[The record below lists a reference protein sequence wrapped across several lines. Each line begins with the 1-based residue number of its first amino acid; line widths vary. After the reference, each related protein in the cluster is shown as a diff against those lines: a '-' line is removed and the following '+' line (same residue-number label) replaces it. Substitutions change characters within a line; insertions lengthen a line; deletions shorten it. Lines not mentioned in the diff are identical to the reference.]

1 MAKTGGYKGKL
12 LEEVKSLSE
21 GRVKAVADFA
31 AYLKEREEWEATGE
45 IMGNEELVQQ
55 VKESRK
61 AWAEDRKGEFVSLYL
76 NRTIVI
82 PSRLTLF
89 LYFGLVALTCMLTI
103 DPANSQIVSEEVPRS
118 VPQSCAPVPP

>member
-31 AYLKEREEWEATGE
+31 AYLEDREEWEATGE
-45 IMGNEELVQQ
+45 ILGDEELAQQ

-61 AWAEDRKGEFVSLYL
+61 GWAEDRKGEFVSLEELKAKL
-76 NRTIVI
+76 NV
-82 PSRLTLF
+82 
-89 LYFGLVALTCMLTI
+89 
-103 DPANSQIVSEEVPRS
+103 
-118 VPQSCAPVPP
+118 

>member
-31 AYLKEREEWEATGE
+31 SYLKEREEWEATGE
-45 IMGNEELVQQ
+45 ILGNEELAEQ

-61 AWAEDRKGEFVSLYL
+61 AWAEGRKGEFVSLEELKAKL
-76 NRTIVI
+76 NV
-82 PSRLTLF
+82 
-89 LYFGLVALTCMLTI
+89 
-103 DPANSQIVSEEVPRS
+103 
-118 VPQSCAPVPP
+118 